1 VQQRCLRATKSLPA
15 GHVLTADDVEALR
28 PATPDA
34 LKPYLLN
41 NILGQKIQQPLEFGD
56 PLMTK
61 DFQI

>member
-1 VQQRCLRATKSLPA
+1 
-15 GHVLTADDVEALR
+15 VLTIDDVEALR

-56 PLMTK
+56 PLMTR